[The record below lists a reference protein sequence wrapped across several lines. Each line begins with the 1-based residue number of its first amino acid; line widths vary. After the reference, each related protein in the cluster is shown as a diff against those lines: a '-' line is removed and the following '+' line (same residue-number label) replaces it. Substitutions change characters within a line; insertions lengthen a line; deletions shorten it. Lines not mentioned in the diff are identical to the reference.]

1 MSAESTLNSIELER
15 ARAVLQSMPSTGL
28 FAGKE
33 WLVSPEPFLLSAD
46 VVDQLERLGHWLFK
60 FVRATNHLYF
70 QSCKG
75 KKPSW
80 TKEYFEAGK
89 PPDLIRA
96 ARANPDV
103 LPAVIRPDII
113 LTEQGWTI
121 TELDSVPGGIGLTDW
136 LNRTYSDL
144 GFDVIGTRNG
154 MVDGFGRIF
163 PKGVIAVSDE
173 SATYR
178 PEMQFLAERLH
189 SLRSSNWEV
198 VRAEDWEFPQDVPVY
213 RFFELFDLGKLRYK
227 DRLFEGIL
235 KGNLRVTPPLKPFLE
250 EKLAFGLFWS
260 RPLTQFWRRELS
272 DRHWRLLRRFFPH
285 TWILDPT
292 PLPHNAVIPGLEVQ
306 DWNELKEFSQKQRE
320 LVLKISGFSERA
332 WGSRGVFIAPD
343 LPHHIWAEQIE
354 KALAAFSSNP
364 YILQRFYRG
373 GLHEQKY
380 LDVQTGEIRIL
391 RGRVRLCPYYFVVS
405 PRDVVLGGVLATI
418 VPPDKKIV
426 HGMRDAIMVPAAVA
440 AQ

>member
-1 MSAESTLNSIELER
+1 VSAESTLNSIELER

-75 KKPSW
+75 KKPGW
-80 TKEYFEAGK
+80 IKEYFEAGK

-144 GFDVIGTRNG
+144 GFDVIGTRDG

-189 SLRSSNWEV
+189 SVRSSDWEV
-198 VRAEDWEFPQDVPVY
+198 VRAEDWEFPQEVPVY

-227 DRLFEGIL
+227 DRLFHGIL
-235 KGNLRVTPPLKPFLE
+235 KGNLQVTPPLKPFLE

-260 RPLTQFWRRELS
+260 RPLTQFWRRGLS

-373 GLHEQKY
+373 GLFEQKY

-440 AQ
+440 PE

>member
-15 ARAVLQSMPSTGL
+15 ARAVLESMPSTGL

-70 QSCKG
+70 QSVKG

-80 TKEYFEAGK
+80 IKDYFEAGK
-89 PPDLIRA
+89 PADLIRA

-154 MVDGFGRIF
+154 MVEGFSRIF

-178 PEMQFLAERLH
+178 PEMQWLMERLR
-189 SLRSSNWEV
+189 SLRTSDWEV
-198 VRAEDWEFPQDVPVY
+198 VRAEDWAFPPDVPVY
-213 RFFELFDLGKLRYK
+213 RFFELFDLGKLQHK
-227 DRLFEGIL
+227 ERLFDGVLNGTLPI
-235 KGNLRVTPPLKPFLE
+235 TPPLKPFLE

-260 RPLTQFWRRELS
+260 RPLAQFWRRALS
-272 DRHWRLLRRFFPH
+272 DRHWKLLRSFFPH

-306 DWNELKEFSQKQRE
+306 DWGELKRFSQKQRE

-332 WGSRGVFIAPD
+332 WGSRGVHIAPD
-343 LPHHIWAEQIE
+343 LPHHIWAEQID
-354 KALAAFSSNP
+354 KALAAFSTNP

-373 GLHEQKY
+373 GLFEQKY
-380 LDVQTGEIRIL
+380 FDTKSGEIQVL

-405 PRDVVLGGVLATI
+405 PREVVLGGVLATI

-440 AQ
+440 PA

>member
-1 MSAESTLNSIELER
+1 MSAGSTLNSIELER
-15 ARAVLQSMPSTGL
+15 ARAVLESMPSTGL

-33 WLVSPEPFLLSAD
+33 WLVAPEPFLLSAD

-70 QSCKG
+70 QSVRG
-75 KKPSW
+75 KKPGW
-80 TKEYFEAGK
+80 IKDYFEAGK
-89 PPDLIRA
+89 PADLIRA

-113 LTEQGWTI
+113 LTDQGWTI

-136 LNRTYSDL
+136 LNRTYGDL
-144 GFDVIGTRNG
+144 GFDVIGTRDG
-154 MVDGFGRIF
+154 MVEGFSRIF
-163 PKGVIAVSDE
+163 PRGVIAVSDE

-178 PEMQFLAERLH
+178 PEMQWLVERL
-189 SLRSSNWEV
+189 RSVRTSDWEV
-198 VRAEDWEFPQDVPVY
+198 VRAEDWTFPPDVPVY
-213 RFFELFDLGKLRYK
+213 RFFELFDLGKLQHK
-227 DRLFEGIL
+227 ERLFESVLNGSLQI
-235 KGNLRVTPPLKPFLE
+235 TPPLKPFLE

-260 RPLTQFWRRELS
+260 RPLAQFWRRELS
-272 DRHWRLLRRFFPH
+272 DRHWKLLRRFFPH

-306 DWNELKEFSQKQRE
+306 AWSELKHFSQKQRE

-343 LPHHIWAEQIE
+343 LPHHIWAEQID
-354 KALAAFSSNP
+354 KALAAFSKNP
-364 YILQRFYRG
+364 FILQRFYRG
-373 GLHEQKY
+373 GLFEQKY
-380 LDVQTGEIRIL
+380 FDTQSGEIRVL

-405 PRDVVLGGVLATI
+405 PREVVLGGVLATI

-440 AQ
+440 PE

>member
-1 MSAESTLNSIELER
+1 VSAGSTLNSVELER
-15 ARAVLQSMPSTGL
+15 AQTVLARMPTAGL

-33 WLVSPEPFLLSAD
+33 WLVSPEPFLLPPA

-70 QSCKG
+70 QSVKG
-75 KKPSW
+75 KKPAW
-80 TKEYFEAGK
+80 IKDYFDAGK
-89 PPDLIRA
+89 PADLIRV
-96 ARANPDV
+96 ARSTPDV

-113 LTEQGWTI
+113 LTDHGWRI

-144 GFDVIGTRNG
+144 GFDVIGTRDG
-154 MVDGFGRIF
+154 MARGFGRIF
-163 PKGVIAVSDE
+163 PRGVIAVSDE
-173 SATYR
+173 SETYR
-178 PEMQFLAERLH
+178 PEMHWLVSRLRELQ
-189 SLRSSNWEV
+189 SADWQV
-198 VRAEDWEFPQDVPVY
+198 TRAEEWKFSPETPVY
-213 RFFELFDLGKLRYK
+213 RFFELFDLGKLSHREQ
-227 DRLFEGIL
+227 LFEGVIKRQL
-235 KGNLRVTPPLKPFLE
+235 TVTPPLKPFLE

-260 RPLTQFWRRELS
+260 RPLAHFWRRELS
-272 DRHWRLLRRFFPH
+272 DRHWKLLRQFFPH

-306 DWNELKEFSQKQRE
+306 DWNELKNFSQKQRE

-343 LPHHIWAEQIE
+343 LPHHVWAEQID
-354 KALAAFSSNP
+354 KALAAFSTNP

-373 GLHEQKY
+373 ALFEQKY
-380 LDVQTGEIRIL
+380 FDPQKGEIRVL

-405 PRDVVLGGVLATI
+405 PHEVVLGGVLATV

-426 HGMRDAIMVPAAVA
+426 HGMRDAIMVPAAVGE
-440 AQ
+440 

>member
-1 MSAESTLNSIELER
+1 
-15 ARAVLQSMPSTGL
+15 
-28 FAGKE
+28 
-33 WLVSPEPFLLSAD
+33 
-46 VVDQLERLGHWLFK
+46 
-60 FVRATNHLYF
+60 
-70 QSCKG
+70 
-75 KKPSW
+75 
-80 TKEYFEAGK
+80 
-89 PPDLIRA
+89 
-96 ARANPDV
+96 
-103 LPAVIRPDII
+103 
-113 LTEQGWTI
+113 
-121 TELDSVPGGIGLTDW
+121 
-136 LNRTYSDL
+136 
-144 GFDVIGTRNG
+144 

-163 PKGVIAVSDE
+163 PKGVIAVSEE

-178 PEMQFLAERLH
+178 PEMQFLVERLH
-189 SLRSSNWEV
+189 SLRSSDWEV
-198 VRAEDWEFPQDVPVY
+198 VHAEDWAFPEEVPVY

-227 DRLFEGIL
+227 DQLINGIL
-235 KGNLRVTPPLKPFLE
+235 QGNLQVTPPLKPFLE

-272 DRHWRLLRRFFPH
+272 DRHWRLLRQFFPH

-343 LPHHIWAEQIE
+343 LPHHIWAEQID
-354 KALAAFSSNP
+354 KALAAFSTNP
-364 YILQRFYRG
+364 FILQRFYRG
-373 GLHEQKY
+373 GLFEQKY
-380 LDVQTGEIRIL
+380 LDVQTGEIRVL

-405 PRDVVLGGVLATI
+405 PREVVLGGVLATI

-440 AQ
+440 PE

>member
-1 MSAESTLNSIELER
+1 VSAGSTLNSVELER
-15 ARAVLQSMPSTGL
+15 ARTVLARMPTAGL

-33 WLVSPEPFLLSAD
+33 WLVSPEPFFLPPA

-70 QSCKG
+70 QSVKG
-75 KKPSW
+75 KKPAW
-80 TKEYFEAGK
+80 IKDYFDAGK
-89 PPDLIRA
+89 PADLIRV
-96 ARANPDV
+96 ARSNPDV

-113 LTEQGWTI
+113 LTDHGWRI

-144 GFDVIGTRNG
+144 GFDVIGTRDG
-154 MVDGFGRIF
+154 MAQGFSRIF
-163 PKGVIAVSDE
+163 PRGVIAVSDE
-173 SATYR
+173 SETYR
-178 PEMQFLAERLH
+178 PEMHWLVSRLRELQ
-189 SLRSSNWEV
+189 SADWQV
-198 VRAEDWEFPQDVPVY
+198 ARAEGWKFQREIPVY
-213 RFFELFDLGKLRYK
+213 RFFELFDLGKLSHEEQ
-227 DRLFEGIL
+227 LFEGVIKREL
-235 KGNLRVTPPLKPFLE
+235 TVTPPLKPFLE

-260 RPLTQFWRRELS
+260 RPLAQFWRRELS
-272 DRHWRLLRRFFPH
+272 DRHWKLLRQFFPH

-306 DWNELKEFSQKQRE
+306 DWNELKNFSQKQRE

-343 LPHHIWAEQIE
+343 LPHHVWGEQID
-354 KALAAFSSNP
+354 KALAAFSTNP

-373 GLHEQKY
+373 ALFEQKY
-380 LDVQTGEIRIL
+380 FDPQRGEIRVL

-405 PRDVVLGGVLATI
+405 PHEVVLGGVLATV

-426 HGMRDAIMVPAAVA
+426 HGMRDAIMVPAAVGK
-440 AQ
+440 

>member
-1 MSAESTLNSIELER
+1 VSAESTLNSIELER
-15 ARAVLQSMPSTGL
+15 ARAVLQSMPSAGL

-80 TKEYFEAGK
+80 IKEYFEAGK
-89 PPDLIRA
+89 PLDLIRA

-144 GFDVIGTRNG
+144 GFDVIGTRDG

-189 SLRSSNWEV
+189 SLRSSDWDV
-198 VRAEDWEFPQDVPVY
+198 VRAEDWEFPPEVPVY

-227 DRLFEGIL
+227 DRLFTGIL
-235 KGNLRVTPPLKPFLE
+235 KGNLQVTPPLKPFLE

-285 TWILDPT
+285 TWILDPA

-373 GLHEQKY
+373 GLFEQKY

-440 AQ
+440 PE

>member
-1 MSAESTLNSIELER
+1 VSAESTLNSIELER

-33 WLVSPEPFLLSAD
+33 WLVSPEPFLLSAE

-80 TKEYFEAGK
+80 IKEYFEAGK
-89 PPDLIRA
+89 PADLIRA

-144 GFDVIGTRNG
+144 GFDVIGTRDG

-189 SLRSSNWEV
+189 KLRNSDWEV

-227 DRLFEGIL
+227 DRLFDGIL
-235 KGNLRVTPPLKPFLE
+235 KGNLQVTPPLKPFLE

-260 RPLTQFWRRELS
+260 RPLTQYWRRGLS

-373 GLHEQKY
+373 GLFEQKY
-380 LDVQTGEIRIL
+380 LDVQTGEIRVL

-440 AQ
+440 PE

>member
-1 MSAESTLNSIELER
+1 MSAGSTLNSVELER
-15 ARAVLQSMPSTGL
+15 ARAVLDSMPSTGL
-28 FAGKE
+28 FAGKD
-33 WLVSPEPFLLSAD
+33 WLVSPEPFLLAPD

-60 FVRATNHLYF
+60 FVRATNRLYF
-70 QSCKG
+70 QSVKG
-75 KKPSW
+75 KKPAW
-80 TKEYFEAGK
+80 IREYFEAGK
-89 PPDLIRA
+89 PADLIQA
-96 ARANPDV
+96 ARSNPDV

-113 LTEQGWTI
+113 LTDQGWTI

-154 MVDGFGRIF
+154 MVEGFSRIF

-178 PEMQFLAERLH
+178 PEMQWMVERLRG
-189 SLRSSNWEV
+189 LRDSEWDV
-198 VRAEDWEFPQDVPVY
+198 VRAEDWSFPEDVPVY
-213 RFFELFDLGKLRYK
+213 RFFELFDLGKHHK
-227 DRLFEGIL
+227 ERLFEAVLSRNVPI
-235 KGNLRVTPPLKPFLE
+235 TPPLKPFLE

-260 RPLTQFWRRELS
+260 RPLAQYWRRELS
-272 DRHWRLLRRFFPH
+272 DRHWKLLRRFFPH
-285 TWILDPT
+285 TWVLDPM

-306 DWNELKEFSQKQRE
+306 DWGELKNFSQKQRE

-343 LPHHIWAEQIE
+343 LPHHIWAEQID
-354 KALAAFSSNP
+354 KALASFSTNP
-364 YILQRFYRG
+364 FILQRFYRG
-373 GLHEQKY
+373 RLFEQKY
-380 LDVQTGEIRIL
+380 LDTQSGEIRVL

-405 PRDVVLGGVLATI
+405 PREVVLGGVLATI

-440 AQ
+440 PG

>member
-1 MSAESTLNSIELER
+1 VSAESTLNSIELER
-15 ARAVLQSMPSTGL
+15 ARAVLQTMPATGL

-60 FVRATNHLYF
+60 FVRATNRLYF
-70 QSCKG
+70 QSCNG

-80 TKEYFEAGK
+80 IKAYFEAGK
-89 PPDLIRA
+89 PPDLIKA

-113 LTEQGWTI
+113 LTDQGWTI

-136 LNRTYSDL
+136 LNQTYSDL

-154 MVDGFGRIF
+154 MVDGFERIF

-178 PEMQFLAERLH
+178 PEMQWLVERLR
-189 SLRSSNWEV
+189 SLRSSDWEV
-198 VRAEDWEFPQDVPVY
+198 VRAEDWAFPQDVPVY
-213 RFFELFDLGKLRYK
+213 RFFELFDLGKLRYRE
-227 DRLFEGIL
+227 RLFDGIL
-235 KGNLRVTPPLKPFLE
+235 KGDLQVTPPLKPFLE

-260 RPLTQFWRRELS
+260 RPLNQFWRRELS

-285 TWILDPT
+285 TWILDPA

-306 DWNELKEFSQKQRE
+306 DWNELKEFSQKERE

-332 WGSRGVFIAPD
+332 WGSRGVHIAPD
-343 LPHHIWAEQIE
+343 LPHHVWAEQIE
-354 KALAAFSSNP
+354 KALAAFSTNP

-373 GLHEQKY
+373 GLFEQKY
-380 LDVQTGEIRIL
+380 LDVPSGEIRVL

-405 PRDVVLGGVLATI
+405 PREVVLGGVLATI

-440 AQ
+440 PE

>member
-1 MSAESTLNSIELER
+1 
-15 ARAVLQSMPSTGL
+15 
-28 FAGKE
+28 
-33 WLVSPEPFLLSAD
+33 
-46 VVDQLERLGHWLFK
+46 
-60 FVRATNHLYF
+60 
-70 QSCKG
+70 
-75 KKPSW
+75 
-80 TKEYFEAGK
+80 
-89 PPDLIRA
+89 
-96 ARANPDV
+96 RANPGV

-144 GFDVIGTRNG
+144 GFDVIGTRDG

-189 SLRSSNWEV
+189 SLRSSDWEV
-198 VRAEDWEFPQDVPVY
+198 VRAEDWEFPQEVPVY

-227 DRLFEGIL
+227 DRLFDGIL
-235 KGNLRVTPPLKPFLE
+235 KGNLQVTPPLKPFLE

-260 RPLTQFWRRELS
+260 RPLTQFWRRGLS

-373 GLHEQKY
+373 GLFEQKY

-440 AQ
+440 PE

>member
-1 MSAESTLNSIELER
+1 
-15 ARAVLQSMPSTGL
+15 MPSTGL

-75 KKPSW
+75 KKPGW
-80 TKEYFEAGK
+80 IKEYFEAGK

-189 SLRSSNWEV
+189 SLRSSDWEV
-198 VRAEDWEFPQDVPVY
+198 VRAEDWDFPQEVPVY

-227 DRLFEGIL
+227 DRLFDGIQ
-235 KGNLRVTPPLKPFLE
+235 KGNVQVTPPLKPFLE

-272 DRHWRLLRRFFPH
+272 DRHWRLLRQFFPH

-343 LPHHIWAEQIE
+343 LPHHIWAEQID

-373 GLHEQKY
+373 GLFEQKY

-440 AQ
+440 PE

>member
-1 MSAESTLNSIELER
+1 MSAESTLNSIELDR
-15 ARAVLQSMPSTGL
+15 ARAVLESMPSTGL

-60 FVRATNHLYF
+60 CVRATNHLYF
-70 QSCKG
+70 QSVKG

-80 TKEYFEAGK
+80 IKDYFEAGK
-89 PPDLIRA
+89 PADLIRA

-113 LTEQGWTI
+113 LTDQGWTI

-154 MVDGFGRIF
+154 MVEGFSRIF

-178 PEMQFLAERLH
+178 PEMQWLVERL
-189 SLRSSNWEV
+189 RSVRTSDWEV
-198 VRAEDWEFPQDVPVY
+198 VRAEDWAFPPDVPVY
-213 RFFELFDLGKLRYK
+213 RFFELFDLGKLQHK
-227 DRLFEGIL
+227 ERLFEGVLNRTLQI
-235 KGNLRVTPPLKPFLE
+235 TPPLKPFLE

-260 RPLTQFWRRELS
+260 RPLAQFWRRELS
-272 DRHWRLLRRFFPH
+272 DRHWKLLRRFFPH

-306 DWNELKEFSQKQRE
+306 DWNELKHFSQKQRE

-343 LPHHIWAEQIE
+343 LPHHIWAEQIDR
-354 KALAAFSSNP
+354 ALAAFSTNP

-373 GLHEQKY
+373 GLFEQKY
-380 LDVQTGEIRIL
+380 FDTQSGEIRVL

-405 PRDVVLGGVLATI
+405 PREVVLGGVLATI

-440 AQ
+440 PE

>member
-1 MSAESTLNSIELER
+1 VSAGSTLKSIDLDR
-15 ARAVLQSMPSTGL
+15 ARAVQESMPSTGL

-33 WLVSPEPFLLSAD
+33 WLVSPEPFLLSSD

-60 FVRATNHLYF
+60 FVRATNRLYF
-70 QSCKG
+70 QSVKG

-80 TKEYFEAGK
+80 IKDYFEAGK
-89 PPDLIRA
+89 PADLIQA

-136 LNRTYSDL
+136 LNQTYSDL

-154 MVDGFGRIF
+154 MVEGFSRIF
-163 PKGVIAVSDE
+163 PRGVIAVSDE

-178 PEMQFLAERLH
+178 PEMQWLVERL
-189 SLRSSNWEV
+189 RSVRTSDWEV
-198 VRAEDWEFPQDVPVY
+198 VRAEDWAFPHDVPVY
-213 RFFELFDLGKLRYK
+213 RFFELFDLGKLQHK
-227 DRLFEGIL
+227 ERLFEGVL
-235 KGNLRVTPPLKPFLE
+235 NGNQQITPPLKPFLE

-260 RPLTQFWRRELS
+260 RPLAQFWRRELS
-272 DRHWRLLRRFFPH
+272 DRHWKLLRRFFPH

-306 DWNELKEFSQKQRE
+306 DWSELKHFSQKQRE

-332 WGSRGVFIAPD
+332 WGSRGVHIAPD
-343 LPHHIWAEQIE
+343 LPHHIWAEQID
-354 KALAAFSSNP
+354 KALAAFSTNP

-373 GLHEQKY
+373 GLFEQKY
-380 LDVQTGEIRIL
+380 FDTQSGEIRVL

-405 PRDVVLGGVLATI
+405 PREVVLGGVLATI

-440 AQ
+440 PE